1 MSATSDFLF
10 CGQKMN
16 GHMAATLK
24 ILYFVVMERMAVK
37 AMAVWVHFS
46 KYRISLL
53 KKEWQFEYSF
63 QNLVPRFNKNGWL
76 LSYSFQNFV
85 FRFKK
90 RMVVWVQFLKF

>member
-1 MSATSDFLF
+1 
-10 CGQKMN
+10 MN

-53 KKEWQFEYSF
+53 KKEWQF
-63 QNLVPRFNKNGWL
+63 
-76 LSYSFQNFV
+76 
-85 FRFKK
+85 
-90 RMVVWVQFLKF
+90 